1 MRKRSSLATI
11 ADTPVLPPPAAK
23 RPESLRG
30 RLARLFPESPRRQVG
45 ARHVLLASLVV
56 VIGTAISLGRTTGTG
71 PFQSIW
77 EEDAR
82 NLLTD
87 ALNGT
92 WSNTLFLPYVG
103 YYQVGPRILAEIAT
117 FFPISWAAAVLSI
130 EAAGLTALMAL
141 GVYVASGSHLRHPL
155 ARFLVAA
162 PLLFSPTAENWVSE
176 IYNRPACIQFF
187 LVYTVFWM
195 ILWAPASRTGRIV
208 QVSVVGLAAFSTFLV
223 VFLIPLALL
232 RVYVRRD
239 RVAAA
244 MTLLL
249 MAGAALNLYGLASG
263 VVSRSFVT
271 PRYEPGWALLSYVA
285 WAVPHSLFG
294 WRLALPVTDHVVVTN
309 LALIIGAWLVI
320 GAVVAVALRRLTRP
334 QWLLAAVAGAHSV
347 VLLCVTIMSNGV
359 ITQRYLL
366 PVEML
371 LFTTLA
377 ALLVPA
383 ERLRPGWAT
392 APLAVLVA
400 FVLVISAFNYR
411 WDDTFRHRSPRWT
424 DQIRQAAVTCE
435 TPGRQ
440 NVVVRSGPE
449 PYYSLVT
456 VPCRVLK

>member
-1 MRKRSSLATI
+1 LTTVADEPALLA
-11 ADTPVLPPPAAK
+11 PAAE

-45 ARHVLLASLVV
+45 TRQVLLASLMV

-82 NLLTD
+82 VLLTD
-87 ALNGT
+87 ALNRP

-103 YYQVGPRILAEIAT
+103 YYQVGPRILAKIAT
-117 FFPISWAAAVLSI
+117 FFPISWAAAVLSV

-141 GVYVASGSHLRHPL
+141 GVYVASRSHLRHPL

-162 PLLFSPTAENWVSE
+162 PILFSPTAENWVAE
-176 IYNRPACIQFF
+176 IYNRPACLQFF

-195 ILWAPASRTGRIV
+195 ILWAPASRAGRIV

-249 MAGAALNLYGLASG
+249 MAGTALNVYGLASG
-263 VVSRSFVT
+263 VTDRSFVT
-271 PRYEPGWALLSYVA
+271 SRYDPGWALLSYVT

-294 WRLALPVTDHVVVTN
+294 WRLAMPLNDPPLVRNLP
-309 LALIIGAWLVI
+309 LIIGAWLVV
-320 GAVVAVALRRLTRP
+320 GAAVVVALRRLTRP
-334 QWLLAAVAGAHSV
+334 QWMLATVAGAHSV
-347 VLLCVTIMSNGV
+347 ALLCMTVMSNGV
-359 ITQRYLL
+359 ITQRYLV

-371 LFTTLA
+371 LFTTLV

-424 DQIRQAAVTCE
+424 DQIRQAVVACE
-435 TPGRQ
+435 TPGRKDII
-440 NVVVRSGPE
+440 VRSGPE
-449 PYYSLVT
+449 PYYSWVN